1 MISFAPSPSKSPTGP
16 KSLSPVLSS
25 QPPKRV
31 PFGAIIGTVNV
42 PPDSLSTP
50 TPHGLD
56 TRISACPSPSKSPTG
71 PNVLSPV
78 LSSQPPKRV
87 PLGAI
92 MRTLSVPPESFST
105 PIPHGLVTRISAAPS
120 PSKCPTGPNE
130 FSPVFSS
137 QPPNRVPFGAIIGAP
152 MVVPAC
158 SSTPRPHGLVTS
170 SSARPSPSYSAAGPN
185 ALSPVL
191 SSQPP

>member
-16 KSLSPVLSS
+16 KSLSPVFSS

-31 PFGAIIGTVNV
+31 PFGAIVGTVNV
-42 PPDSLSTP
+42 PS
-50 TPHGLD
+50 
-56 TRISACPSPSKSPTG
+56 
-71 PNVLSPV
+71 
-78 LSSQPPKRV
+78 
-87 PLGAI
+87 
-92 MRTLSVPPESFST
+92 ESFST

-120 PSKCPTGPNE
+120 PSKSPTGPNE
-130 FSPVFSS
+130 LSPVFSP

-152 MVVPAC
+152 MLAPTC

>member
-31 PFGAIIGTVNV
+31 PFGAIVGTVNV

-56 TRISACPSPSKSPTG
+56 TRISARPSPSKSPTG
-71 PNVLSPV
+71 PKELSAV
-78 LSSQPPKRV
+78 LSSQPPNRV
-87 PLGAI
+87 PFGAI
-92 MRTLSVPPESFST
+92 MTALSVPPESFST

-120 PSKCPTGPNE
+120 PSKSPTGPNE
-130 FSPVFSS
+130 LSAVLSS
-137 QPPNRVPFGAIIGAP
+137 QPPNRVPLGAIIGAA
-152 MVVPAC
+152 MLVPAC
-158 SSTPRPHGLVTS
+158 SRTPIPHGLTTS
-170 SSARPSPSYSAAGPN
+170 DSARPSPS
-185 ALSPVL
+185 
-191 SSQPP
+191 